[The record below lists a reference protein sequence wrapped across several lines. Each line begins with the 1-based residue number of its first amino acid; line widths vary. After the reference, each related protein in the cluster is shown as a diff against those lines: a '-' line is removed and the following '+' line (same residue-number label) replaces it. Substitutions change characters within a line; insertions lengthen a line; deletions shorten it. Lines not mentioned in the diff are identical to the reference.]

1 MASVRETTLTDSEG
15 VLLEPEGATTGVLV
29 LSGSSGRI
37 ETDRCRMLASHGV
50 AAASIR
56 YFGGPGQP
64 GEARLIPLE
73 TFDDVLADLHARY
86 QRLVVLGTSWG
97 AQAALLLGT
106 LHPEID
112 AVVGISPTYVSWAGL
127 SDERPQRS
135 SWTLRGEPVPFVP
148 FDDEAIED
156 AVKEAE
162 ATGVRSSGELA
173 RPLAP
178 SEGASAR
185 SAHGEL
191 PSFCEAY
198 LSALEKYA
206 DRVPAATIP
215 VERIAGEV
223 VLVAGGGDALWPSV
237 LSAEAVRR
245 RRTAHDLETIV
256 VTHPDA
262 GHRVV
267 LPGEPV
273 LPLSQRLA
281 WGGSEAA
288 DRELGLLAWPEIAA
302 IL

>member
-1 MASVRETTLTDSEG
+1 MASVRETTLIDPEG

-64 GEARLIPLE
+64 GEARLMPLE

-86 QRLVVLGTSWG
+86 QRLLVLGTSWG

-135 SWTLRGEPVPFVP
+135 SWSLRGEQVPFVP
-148 FDDEAIED
+148 FDDAAVED
-156 AVKEAE
+156 AVKDAD
-162 ATGVRSSGELA
+162 
-173 RPLAP
+173 
-178 SEGASAR
+178 
-185 SAHGEL
+185 GEL

-215 VERIAGEV
+215 VERIAGDV

-237 LSAEAVRR
+237 LAAEAVRR

-288 DRELGLLAWPEIAA
+288 DRELGLLAWQEIAA

>member
-1 MASVRETTLTDSEG
+1 VRETTLTGPEG

-37 ETDRCRMLASHGV
+37 ETDRCRMLAAHGV

-64 GEARLIPLE
+64 GEARLMPLE
-73 TFDDVLADLHARY
+73 TFDDVLTELHSRY
-86 QRLVVLGTSWG
+86 ERLVVLGTSWG

-112 AVVGISPTYVSWAGL
+112 AVVGLSPTYVSWAGL

-148 FDDEAIED
+148 FDDEAIEA
-156 AVKEAE
+156 AVKEA
-162 ATGVRSSGELA
+162 GD
-173 RPLAP
+173 
-178 SEGASAR
+178 
-185 SAHGEL
+185 EL

-223 VLVAGGGDALWPSV
+223 VLVAGGADALWPSV
-237 LSAEAVRR
+237 LFAEAVRR

-256 VTHPDA
+256 VSHPDA

-273 LPLSQRLA
+273 LPLSGRIA
-281 WGGSEAA
+281 WGGSEGA
-288 DRELGLLAWPEIAA
+288 DRELGLRAWPEIAA

>member
-15 VLLEPEGATTGVLV
+15 VLLAPEGATTGVLV

-64 GEARLIPLE
+64 GEARLVPLE

-112 AVVGISPTYVSWAGL
+112 AVVGISPTYVAWAGL

-135 SWTLRGEPVPFVP
+135 SWTLRGEQVPFVP
-148 FDDEAIED
+148 FNDEAIED
-156 AVKEAE
+156 AVKEAN
-162 ATGVRSSGELA
+162 
-173 RPLAP
+173 
-178 SEGASAR
+178 
-185 SAHGEL
+185 GEL
-191 PSFCEAY
+191 PSYCEAY

-206 DRVPAATIP
+206 DRVPAAIIP

-281 WGGSEAA
+281 WGGTETA

-302 IL
+302 IV

>member
-1 MASVRETTLTDSEG
+1 MRETTLTDPDG

-29 LSGSSGRI
+29 LSGSSGRV
-37 ETDRCRMLASHGV
+37 ETDRCRLLASHGV

-64 GEARLIPLE
+64 GEARLMPLE

-86 QRLVVLGTSWG
+86 ERLVVLGTSWG

-127 SDERPQRS
+127 SQERPQRS
-135 SWTLRGEPVPFVP
+135 SWTLRGEQVPFVP
-148 FDDEAIED
+148 FDDEAIEQ
-156 AVKEAE
+156 AVKEAY
-162 ATGVRSSGELA
+162 GE
-173 RPLAP
+173 P
-178 SEGASAR
+178 
-185 SAHGEL
+185 

-215 VERIAGEV
+215 VERIAGDV
-223 VLVAGGGDALWPSV
+223 VLVAGGDDALWPSV
-237 LSAEAVRR
+237 LFAEAVRR

-256 VTHPDA
+256 VSHPDA

-281 WGGSEAA
+281 WGGAEEA
-288 DRELGLLAWPEIAA
+288 DVELGRRAWPEITA

>member
-1 MASVRETTLTDSEG
+1 MASVRETTLTGSEG

-73 TFDDVLADLHARY
+73 TFDDVLADLLSRY

-135 SWTLRGEPVPFVP
+135 SWTLRGEQVPFVP
-148 FDDEAIED
+148 FDDEAVED
-156 AVKEAE
+156 AVKEA
-162 ATGVRSSGELA
+162 G
-173 RPLAP
+173 
-178 SEGASAR
+178 
-185 SAHGEL
+185 GEL

-215 VERIAGEV
+215 VERIAGDV
-223 VLVAGGGDALWPSV
+223 VLVAGGGDELWPSV
-237 LSAEAVRR
+237 LAAEAVRR
-245 RRTAHDLETIV
+245 RRTAHDLETVV

-281 WGGSEAA
+281 WGGSETA
-288 DRELGLLAWPEIAA
+288 DRELGLRAWPEIAA
-302 IL
+302 VL

>member
-1 MASVRETTLTDSEG
+1 MRETALTSPEG
-15 VLLEPEGATTGVLV
+15 VLLEPEGATAGVLV

-56 YFGGPGQP
+56 YFGGPRQP
-64 GEARLIPLE
+64 DEARLMPLE

-86 QRLVVLGTSWG
+86 ERLVVLGTSWG

-127 SDERPQRS
+127 SEERPQRS
-135 SWTLRGEPVPFVP
+135 SWTLRGQQVPFVP
-148 FDDEAIED
+148 FDDESAEE
-156 AVKEAE
+156 AVKEA
-162 ATGVRSSGELA
+162 G
-173 RPLAP
+173 
-178 SEGASAR
+178 
-185 SAHGEL
+185 GEL

-215 VERIAGEV
+215 VERIRGEV
-223 VLVAGGGDALWPSV
+223 VLVAGGDDALWPSV
-237 LSAEAVRR
+237 LFAETVRR

-256 VTHPDA
+256 VTHPEA

-273 LPLSQRLA
+273 LPPSRRLA

-288 DRELGLLAWPEIAA
+288 DRELGMLAWPEIAA
-302 IL
+302 VLRGTVTE

>member
-1 MASVRETTLTDSEG
+1 MPNVRETALTGSEG

-37 ETDRCRMLASHGV
+37 ETDRCRLLASHGV

-64 GEARLIPLE
+64 GEARLMPLE
-73 TFDDVLADLHARY
+73 TFDDVLAELHSRY

-135 SWTLRGEPVPFVP
+135 SWTLRGEQVPFVP
-148 FDDEAIED
+148 FDDEAIEE
-156 AVKEAE
+156 AVEEA
-162 ATGVRSSGELA
+162 V
-173 RPLAP
+173 
-178 SEGASAR
+178 EGAD
-185 SAHGEL
+185 GEL

-198 LSALEKYA
+198 LSALERYA

-237 LSAEAVRR
+237 LFAEAVRR

-267 LPGEPV
+267 LPGEPA
-273 LPLSQRLA
+273 LALSQRLD
-281 WGGSEAA
+281 WGGSEEA

-302 IL
+302 VL

>member
-1 MASVRETTLTDSEG
+1 PLPRRDLRPARPLAA
-15 VLLEPEGATTGVLV
+15 GARV
-29 LSGSSGRI
+29 

-64 GEARLIPLE
+64 GEARLMPLE
-73 TFDDVLADLHARY
+73 TFDDVLGDLHARY
-86 QRLVVLGTSWG
+86 ERLVVLGTSWG

-148 FDDEAIED
+148 FDDEAVED
-156 AVKEAE
+156 AVKEAD
-162 ATGVRSSGELA
+162 
-173 RPLAP
+173 
-178 SEGASAR
+178 
-185 SAHGEL
+185 GEL

-223 VLVAGGGDALWPSV
+223 VLVAGGDDELWPSV
-237 LSAEAVRR
+237 LFAEAVRR

-256 VTHPDA
+256 VTHPEA

-273 LPLSQRLA
+273 LPLSSRLA
-281 WGGSEAA
+281 WGGSEDA
-288 DRELGLLAWPEIAA
+288 DRELGRLAWPEIAA

>member
-1 MASVRETTLTDSEG
+1 MASVRETSLTDSEG
-15 VLLEPEGATTGVLV
+15 VLLEPDGATTGVLV

-64 GEARLIPLE
+64 DEARLIPLE
-73 TFDDVLADLHARY
+73 TFDDVLADLHSRY

-135 SWTLRGEPVPFVP
+135 SWTLRGEQVPFVP

-156 AVKEAE
+156 AVKEA
-162 ATGVRSSGELA
+162 G
-173 RPLAP
+173 
-178 SEGASAR
+178 
-185 SAHGEL
+185 GEL

-215 VERIAGEV
+215 VERIAGDV

-237 LSAEAVRR
+237 LAAEAVRR
-245 RRTAHDLETIV
+245 RRTAHDLETVV

-273 LPLSQRLA
+273 LPLSRRLA
-281 WGGSEAA
+281 WGGSETA
-288 DRELGLLAWPEIAA
+288 DRELGLRAWPEIAA

>member
-1 MASVRETTLTDSEG
+1 MSSVRETTLTDPEG

-56 YFGGPGQP
+56 YFRGPGQP
-64 GEARLIPLE
+64 GEARLVPLE
-73 TFDDVLADLHARY
+73 TFDDVLTDLHSRY
-86 QRLVVLGTSWG
+86 ERLVVLGTSWG

-112 AVVGISPTYVSWAGL
+112 AVVAISPTYVSWAGL

-135 SWTLRGEPVPFVP
+135 SWTLRGEQVPFVP
-148 FDDEAIED
+148 FADEAIED
-156 AVKEAE
+156 AVKEAD
-162 ATGVRSSGELA
+162 
-173 RPLAP
+173 
-178 SEGASAR
+178 
-185 SAHGEL
+185 GEL

-198 LSALEKYA
+198 LAALEKYA

-215 VERIAGEV
+215 VERIAGDV
-223 VLVAGGGDALWPSV
+223 VVVAGGDDALWPSV
-237 LSAEAVRR
+237 LFAEAVRR
-245 RRTAHDLETIV
+245 RRTARDLETIV
-256 VTHPDA
+256 VTHPEA

-273 LPLSQRLA
+273 LPPSRTLA
-281 WGGSEAA
+281 WGGSERA

>member
-15 VLLEPEGATTGVLV
+15 VLLEPDGATTGVLV

-64 GEARLIPLE
+64 DEARLIPLE
-73 TFDDVLADLHARY
+73 TFDDVLADLHSRY

-135 SWTLRGEPVPFVP
+135 SWTLRGEQMPFVP

-156 AVKEAE
+156 AVKEA
-162 ATGVRSSGELA
+162 G
-173 RPLAP
+173 
-178 SEGASAR
+178 
-185 SAHGEL
+185 GEL

-206 DRVPAATIP
+206 DRVPAATMP
-215 VERIAGEV
+215 VERIAGDV

-237 LSAEAVRR
+237 LAAEVVRR
-245 RRTAHDLETIV
+245 RRTAHDLETVV

-267 LPGEPV
+267 LPGEPG

-281 WGGSEAA
+281 WGGSETA
-288 DRELGLLAWPEIAA
+288 DRELGLRAWPEIAA

>member
-1 MASVRETTLTDSEG
+1 MSSVRETTLTDPEG

-56 YFGGPGQP
+56 YFRGPGQP
-64 GEARLIPLE
+64 GEARLVPLE
-73 TFDDVLADLHARY
+73 TFDDVLTDLHSRY
-86 QRLVVLGTSWG
+86 ERLVVLGTSWG

-112 AVVGISPTYVSWAGL
+112 AVVAISPTYVSWAGL

-135 SWTLRGEPVPFVP
+135 SWTLRGEQVPFVP
-148 FDDEAIED
+148 FADEAIED
-156 AVKEAE
+156 AVKEAD
-162 ATGVRSSGELA
+162 
-173 RPLAP
+173 
-178 SEGASAR
+178 
-185 SAHGEL
+185 GEL

-198 LSALEKYA
+198 LAALEKYA

-215 VERIAGEV
+215 VERIAGDV
-223 VLVAGGGDALWPSV
+223 VVVAGGDDALWPSV
-237 LSAEAVRR
+237 LFAEAVRR

-256 VTHPDA
+256 VTHPEA

-273 LPLSQRLA
+273 LPPSRTLA
-281 WGGSEAA
+281 WGGSERA

>member
-15 VLLEPEGATTGVLV
+15 VLLEPDGATTGVLV

-73 TFDDVLADLHARY
+73 TFDDVLADLHSRY
-86 QRLVVLGTSWG
+86 QRLVLLGTSWG

-135 SWTLRGEPVPFVP
+135 SLTLRGEQVPFVP

-156 AVKEAE
+156 AVKEA
-162 ATGVRSSGELA
+162 G
-173 RPLAP
+173 
-178 SEGASAR
+178 
-185 SAHGEL
+185 GEL

-223 VLVAGGGDALWPSV
+223 VVVAGGGDALWPSV
-237 LSAEAVRR
+237 LAAEAVRR
-245 RRTAHDLETIV
+245 RRTAHDLETVV

-281 WGGSEAA
+281 WGGSETA
-288 DRELGLLAWPEIAA
+288 DRELGLRAWPEIAA

>member
-1 MASVRETTLTDSEG
+1 MRETTLTGPEG
-15 VLLEPEGATTGVLV
+15 VLLEPEGAATGVLV

-64 GEARLIPLE
+64 DEARLMPLE
-73 TFDDVLADLHARY
+73 TFDDVLTELHSRY
-86 QRLVVLGTSWG
+86 ERLVVLGTSWG

-127 SDERPQRS
+127 GDERPQRS

-148 FDDEAIED
+148 FDDEAIEE
-156 AVKEAE
+156 AVKEA
-162 ATGVRSSGELA
+162 GD
-173 RPLAP
+173 
-178 SEGASAR
+178 
-185 SAHGEL
+185 EL

-223 VLVAGGGDALWPSV
+223 VLVAGGADALWPSV
-237 LSAEAVRR
+237 LFAEAVRR

-256 VTHPDA
+256 VSHPDA

-273 LPLSQRLA
+273 LPLSRRIA
-281 WGGSEAA
+281 WGGSEEA
-288 DRELGLLAWPEIAA
+288 DRELGLRAWPEIAA